1 MNFHVSPEKAQS
13 AGFVVSCKPLKRF
26 RALTTRAETLELQ
39 KLCQWPL
46 KHSLCSPLSSALH
59 AFLQASSASLA
70 VGRTKQILYNALTG
84 RTKKHTPASYVSVFG

>member
-26 RALTTRAETLELQ
+26 RALTTRAETLKLP

-46 KHSLCSPLSSALH
+46 KHSLCVPLSSALH
-59 AFLQASSASLA
+59 AFLQAVSTSLA
-70 VGRTKQILYNALTG
+70 VGSTKEILYKTLTG
-84 RTKKHTPASYVSVFG
+84 SAKKHTPASYVSVFG